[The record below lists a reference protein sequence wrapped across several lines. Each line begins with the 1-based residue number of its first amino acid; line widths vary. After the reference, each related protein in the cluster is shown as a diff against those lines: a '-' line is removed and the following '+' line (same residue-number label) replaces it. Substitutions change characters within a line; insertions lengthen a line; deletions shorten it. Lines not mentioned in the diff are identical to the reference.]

1 METVIGEIIS
11 DYGSFGILI
20 LFAIYIIYEKL
31 KQGDKAKSSEQ
42 FSQNMQGCADHILQQ
57 ITSVRDDMR
66 VSISSIDEHLK
77 SLKENFN
84 IKHELLS
91 KRLINLED
99 KINNQS
105 DDFIQ
110 GIKEF
115 NVQAMTEHNERLLH
129 QIELGPKIHR
139 ILGRYL
145 DIIECDHIV
154 LGAFHNGVSSL
165 NGIPFA
171 KFDIIAEKF
180 HPSKNTYDVEFAP
193 MYKNID
199 IFLHNK
205 LPVILIQD
213 EYIHFDIYEDDD
225 QCELDEIDDVLY
237 RRLLGRGINQIS
249 LHILKDDK
257 MIPIGFLACIKYN
270 RNNMVERELKNC
282 ATEIEDIYNQHSKKL
297 INK

>member
-1 METVIGEIIS
+1 MDTVVGEIIS
-11 DYGSFGILI
+11 NYGSFGILI
-20 LFAIYIIYEKL
+20 LFAIYIIYEKI
-31 KQGDKAKSSEQ
+31 KQSGETKTSE
-42 FSQNMQGCADHILQQ
+42 QNMQGCADHILQQ
-57 ITSVRDDMR
+57 ISSVRDDMR
-66 VSISSIDEHLK
+66 VSISTIDEHLK

-84 IKHELLS
+84 IKHELLN

-105 DDFIQ
+105 DEFIQ
-110 GIKEF
+110 GIKDF
-115 NVQAMTEHNERLLH
+115 NIQSMNEHNERLLH

-180 HPSKNTYDVEFAP
+180 HPSKNIYDVEFAP
-193 MYKNID
+193 MYKNVD

-213 EYIHFDIYEDDD
+213 EYIHFDIYEDEE

-237 RRLLGRGINQIS
+237 RRLLGRGINQIA
-249 LHILKDDK
+249 LHILKDDN
-257 MIPIGFLACIKYN
+257 MIPIGFIACIKYN
-270 RNNMVERELKNC
+270 RDKMVERELKNC
-282 ATEIEDIYNQHSKKL
+282 VTEIEDIYSQHSKAIGK
-297 INK
+297 